1 MHACPRII
9 SPFPGSPTVHL
20 PDNARNRLIGIGI
33 VSFAYL
39 CFAVLDGS
47 AKWLVRSLPV
57 FEVVWLRFAGHLLFM
72 AVPVARAGQL
82 SPGAIRR
89 PWLQFARA
97 AMLLSMTGLN
107 FVALQYLQLAETSA
121 VMFSMPI
128 LVTVISALFLGER
141 LDAGRWAAVI
151 AGFVGVLLIV
161 RPGTHAFHPAILLS
175 VGNATVYA
183 LFSLVTRRIAATDP
197 PALTN
202 LLSAAGATLMIA
214 PFALATWK
222 TPERPLEWVAIVL
235 TGLAGGTGHLCLAHA
250 HRFASA
256 ATLAPFL
263 YQQILYM
270 TLVGFLVF
278 GDVPGT
284 EVVGGATIVVACGLY
299 LIWREQRAVA
309 SK

>member
-1 MHACPRII
+1 MHAYPRII
-9 SPFPGSPTVHL
+9 SPFPGSPKVHF

-72 AVPVARAGQL
+72 AVPTARAGQL
-82 SPGAIRR
+82 SPGAIRQ

-141 LDAGRWAAVI
+141 LDAGRWAAVV

-175 VGNATVYA
+175 VGNATIYA

-202 LLSAAGATLMIA
+202 LLSAAGATVMIA
-214 PFALATWK
+214 PFAFASWK
-222 TPERPLEWVAIVL
+222 MPERPLEWVAIVL
-235 TGLAGGTGHLCLAHA
+235 TGLAGGAGHLCLVHA

-270 TLVGFLVF
+270 TLVGFLIF

-284 EVVGGATIVVACGLY
+284 EVVGGAAIVVACGLY
-299 LIWREQRAVA
+299 LIWREQRAGA
-309 SK
+309 PR